1 MSSTSS
7 TLVQMMSRVAL
18 ALGDDIIKKV
28 AFVGGCTTALHVTD
42 SFTKEHIRFTED
54 VDLIIDVATYG
65 DWQELLSSLQSKGF
79 HLSMEDEVFCRL
91 RLGELIV
98 DFMPDTDVFGFT
110 NRWYKDALQAA
121 QPYQLSD
128 TIQIMLIQP
137 VYFVATK
144 LEAYKGRGNND
155 PLGSRD
161 AEDIIN
167 IFDGRPEIVDE
178 ILQSSDDLKEYIS
191 LEMDQLTQH
200 DDFNYAVQSAA
211 IGDSGRIDVIY
222 ERLEAVSKN
231 HSLL

>member
-1 MSSTSS
+1 MSS
-7 TLVQMMSRVAL
+7 VAK
-18 ALGDDIIKKV
+18 ALGEDIIKNV

-54 VDLIIDVATYG
+54 VDLIIDVASYG
-65 DWQELLSSLQSKGF
+65 DWNELLSSLQSKGF
-79 HLSMEDEVFCRL
+79 YLSMQDDVFCRL

-128 TIQIMLIQP
+128 TIQIMLIPP

-167 IFDGRPEIVDE
+167 IFDGRPEIVNE
-178 ILQSSDDLKEYIS
+178 ILQSTDDLKEYIS
-191 LEMDQLTQH
+191 LQMEQLTQH
-200 DDFNYAVQSAA
+200 DDFHYALQSAA
-211 IGDSGRIDVIY
+211 MGDPGRIDVIY

-231 HSLL
+231 QPLL